1 MADEAAIQPADE
13 RAGLPSASK
22 FERLAACPGSRNM
35 EASVP
40 DVVKKAIEEEKDELR
55 DSGTRVH
62 RARELGNTMELDEEE
77 VKLYEQGL
85 KCEQEQVEKWQKTRA
100 LPAYTEGPR
109 EERLWLHDR
118 TTLAPILSA
127 KLDVHYLSGEYALVL
142 DWKRG
147 FCTSLVGSTGNWQ
160 LRVQALLLKQEHPE
174 LKLIRVGFVKPMFK
188 ALDFTD
194 YNEQDLQ
201 YCYDS
206 ILLTL
211 WWSTQP
217 DAQRVPG
224 RQCLYCP
231 AKAYCPEAGAY
242 SMLPTVIAKRVQNS
256 NLMPWP
262 MMVDAMSPE
271 DLYKVWEMSSIVDK
285 ITESVKKRL
294 KGMPKEQL
302 ALLGLELPEK
312 GAKNDSFF
320 NVPGAF
326 SRLSQT
332 FLADDILA
340 AMNFQKA
347 NLTDL
352 VMRDKGLSKETAE
365 QWWDSHLDEFIKRDF
380 KEPSLRRAK

>member
-1 MADEAAIQPADE
+1 MSDEAAIQPADE

-206 ILLTL
+206 ILL
-211 WWSTQP
+211 
-217 DAQRVPG
+217 DR
-224 RQCLYCP
+224 
-231 AKAYCPEAGAY
+231 K
-242 SMLPTVIAKRVQNS
+242 
-256 NLMPWP
+256 
-262 MMVDAMSPE
+262 
-271 DLYKVWEMSSIVDK
+271 
-285 ITESVKKRL
+285 SV
-294 KGMPKEQL
+294 
-302 ALLGLELPEK
+302 
-312 GAKNDSFF
+312 
-320 NVPGAF
+320 V
-326 SRLSQT
+326 
-332 FLADDILA
+332 
-340 AMNFQKA
+340 
-347 NLTDL
+347 
-352 VMRDKGLSKETAE
+352 
-365 QWWDSHLDEFIKRDF
+365 
-380 KEPSLRRAK
+380 